1 MKISRA
7 TEADATSIALLGRFT
22 FTETFGHLFR
32 DKNDLMEYYE
42 RTFAV
47 EKLAN
52 SLKKGSN
59 AYWLAHI
66 DQLPVGYAKLK
77 LHSPS
82 PFIDSRNVCQL
93 QKIYVLKD
101 FLSQK
106 VGLALQTEVLDKA
119 QSDGFEHI
127 WLSVLKENKRAIAF
141 YEKNGFEFLGS
152 HSFQIGSEHFEFN
165 AMGKRLV

>member
-1 MKISRA
+1 MKIRRA
-7 TEADATSIALLGRFT
+7 TEADATSIALLGRVT
-22 FTETFGHLFR
+22 FTETFGHLFK
-32 DKNDLMEYYE
+32 DKTDLLDYYN

-52 SLKKGSN
+52 SLQKNSN

-66 DQLPVGYAKLK
+66 NGLPVGYAKLK

-82 PFIDSRNVCQL
+82 PFIDSKNVCQL

-106 VGLALQTEVLDKA
+106 VGLALQTELLQKA

-141 YEKNGFEFLGS
+141 YEKNGFAFLGS
-152 HSFQIGSEHFEFN
+152 HSFQIGAEHFEFH
-165 AMGKRLV
+165 AMGKKLL

>member
-106 VGLALQTEVLDKA
+106 WVWPSRPK
-119 QSDGFEHI
+119 
-127 WLSVLKENKRAIAF
+127 
-141 YEKNGFEFLGS
+141 Y
-152 HSFQIGSEHFEFN
+152 
-165 AMGKRLV
+165 